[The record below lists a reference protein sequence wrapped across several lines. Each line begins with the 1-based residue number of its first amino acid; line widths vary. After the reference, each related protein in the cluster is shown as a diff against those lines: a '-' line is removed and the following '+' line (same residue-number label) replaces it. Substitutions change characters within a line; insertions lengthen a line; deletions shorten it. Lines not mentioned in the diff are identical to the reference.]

1 MQGDDIILTASS
13 HILMIKLARNINT
26 VIQTLRRAEAIKLL
40 KSEKLPDKE
49 NIGSEELK
57 VDSTLIA
64 DI

>member
-1 MQGDDIILTASS
+1 
-13 HILMIKLARNINT
+13 MIKLARNARNINT